1 MPHTCPPVCAR
12 LWHHG
17 IALAVSSSLV
27 FSGMNVMVKALS
39 PAVGVAQIGF
49 FRGAVGLLAV
59 LWLMRRQRVAFSRAG
74 VPWLALRGLLGALYL
89 LAYFYTLA
97 HMPLADAAAL
107 IHTAPVFVLLLSA
120 LLLQE
125 RLGAAALRWAALA
138 LAGAA
143 LIINPLG
150 YASFNLA
157 ALAGVA
163 AAFFEASASVAV
175 RHLGRRHHAL
185 EIIFYFLAAVTVTCG
200 ALMLP
205 HWVWP
210 TPRQWALL
218 LGMALVSLLGQA
230 LLTRAYVR
238 EKAATVAFVRYI
250 GIVFSAAWG
259 LALWGELPGW
269 HVALGAVL
277 VVCGCMGLSRA
288 TAVQAVENNGE
299 KNT

>member
-1 MPHTCPPVCAR
+1 MWPASVLSTAR
-12 LWHHG
+12 LWRHG
-17 IALAVSSSLV
+17 VALAVLSSLV

-49 FRGAVGLLAV
+49 FRGAVGLVAV
-59 LWLMRRQRVAFSRAG
+59 GWLMRRRRVAFSRTG
-74 VPWLALRGLLGALYL
+74 VPLLALRGLLGALYL

-97 HMPLADAAAL
+97 HLPLADAAAL

-120 LLLQE
+120 LLLKE
-125 RLGAAALRWAALA
+125 RLSAAALRWAALA

-143 LIINPLG
+143 VIVNPLG
-150 YASFNLA
+150 YASFHVV

-185 EIIFYFLAAVTVTCG
+185 EIVFYFLAAVTLVCG
-200 ALMLP
+200 ALMWP

-210 TPRQWALL
+210 TPPQWALL
-218 LGMALVSLLGQA
+218 LGMALVSLLGQV
-230 LLTRAYVR
+230 LLTQAYLR
-238 EKAATVAFVRYI
+238 EKAAAVAFVRYI

-259 LALWGELPGW
+259 LALWGEVPGW
-269 HVALGAVL
+269 HVVLGAAL
-277 VVCGCMGLSRA
+277 VVGGCVGLSRA
-288 TAVQAVENNGE
+288 SAAQAAEQSGE
-299 KNT
+299 KSA